1 VHRFTRLLVVGLV
14 VTLAAGISASATSAA
29 PAVAAKAKLGGS
41 ITVSAA
47 ASLTE
52 AFTQIGKD
60 FEKRNRGTTVT
71 FNFGAS
77 SALVQQIQG
86 GAPADVFASADT
98 ANMLKLQTAHL
109 TIGYP
114 QEFARN
120 QLEIVVKPGN
130 PKHVTGVEDLLNVG
144 TVALCAASV
153 PCGSYAGQVLTN
165 LGVAL
170 PADHVTR
177 GQDAKATL
185 AAVAAGD
192 AEAGIVYVTDAL
204 SAGKTVT
211 RIAIPAM
218 DNIVASYPIA
228 ALRGSDA
235 GKLATAFVKYVLS
248 AAGQRTLGHYGFIE
262 P

>member
-1 VHRFTRLLVVGLV
+1 MRRFTRLLVVGLIV
-14 VTLAAGISASATSAA
+14 ALATGVTASATSAA
-29 PAVAAKAKLGGS
+29 PAKAKLSGS

-52 AFTQIGKD
+52 AFTRIGKD
-60 FEKRNRGTTVT
+60 FEKHNKGTTVT

-77 SALVQQIQG
+77 STLAQQIQG
-86 GAPADVFASADT
+86 GAPADVFASAD
-98 ANMLKLQTAHL
+98 AASMLKLQTAHL
-109 TIGYP
+109 TVGSP

-130 PKHVTGVEDLLNVG
+130 PKHVTGVKDLPNVS

-153 PCGSYAGQVLTN
+153 PCGNYAGQVLAN
-165 LGVAL
+165 LAVSI
-170 PADHVTR
+170 PADRVTR

-185 AAVAAGD
+185 AAVATGD
-192 AEAGIVYVTDAL
+192 ADAGIVYVTDAL

-211 RIAIPAM
+211 GIEIPTT

-228 ALRGSDA
+228 ALQGSRA
-235 GKLATAFVKYVLS
+235 KKLATAFVKYVLS
-248 AAGQRTLGHYGFIE
+248 AAGQRTLGHFGFIE